1 MCSLGEWGVYMPVI
15 ERNAVDKVEKVL
27 PLADE
32 LAAVAASAAGL
43 FLTEK
48 KVAETLPLITEA
60 AKLSLPGALGAG
72 VTLIDVN
79 ARRTSMASSNSLV
92 EEADSFQYVLEEGP
106 CLTAWATGQTVV
118 VDDIATDIRWPQWSR
133 AVAPLAVASSLSVP
147 LKSAGEPFG
156 AVKVYSNQVGGFD
169 ENSRRVLEL
178 LAAQATVLLEHAQ
191 TAEGARRL
199 SEDLQS
205 ALRSRDLIGMAKGLV
220 MERER
225 ASEEQ
230 AMRILMKRSL
240 AARTTLREI
249 AVGLV
254 EAAAPQES

>member
-1 MCSLGEWGVYMPVI
+1 MCSLDACVVGVPLI
-15 ERNAVDKVEKVL
+15 GRNAVDKVEKVL

-43 FLTEK
+43 LLTEK
-48 KVAETLPLITEA
+48 TVAETLRLITEA
-60 AKLSLPGALGAG
+60 AKLSFPGALGAG

-79 ARRTSMASSNSLV
+79 ARRTSMAASDSLV
-92 EEADSFQYVLEEGP
+92 EEVDSLQYVLEEGP
-106 CLTAWATGQTVV
+106 CLTAWATGQSVV
-118 VDDIATDIRWPQWSR
+118 VEDVANDIRWPRWSQ
-133 AVAPLAVASSLSVP
+133 AVAPLAIASSLSVP
-147 LKSAGEPFG
+147 LKSAGESFG
-156 AVKVYSNQVGGFD
+156 AVKVYSSQVGGFD
-169 ENSRRVLEL
+169 GNSRRVLEL

-191 TAEGARRL
+191 TAEVARRL

-225 ASEEQ
+225 VSEEQ
-230 AMRILMKRSL
+230 AMQILMKRSL

-254 EAAAPQES
+254 EAAAPQAS